1 MVKKLT
7 KKLKNIELEITFV
20 EPKEYDTV
28 KGGDKGGEKLK
39 KGRHVKV
46 SKRTQKTKLSKSKK

>member
-7 KKLKNIELEITFV
+7 KKLKNVELEITFV

-28 KGGDKGGEKLK
+28 KGGDTGK
-39 KGRHVKV
+39 KKITRGR
-46 SKRTQKTKLSKSKK
+46 R

>member
-7 KKLKNIELEITFV
+7 KRLKNVELEITFA

-28 KGGDKGGEKLK
+28 KGIDIQK
-39 KGRHVKV
+39 KKNR
-46 SKRTQKTKLSKSKK
+46 KRKKFSTTKLRKLSRSKK

>member
-7 KKLKNIELEITFV
+7 KKLKNVELEITFV

-28 KGGDKGGEKLK
+28 KGGDTGKKKDNKRKKVRVPKKKLK
-39 KGRHVKV
+39 SRMAKP
-46 SKRTQKTKLSKSKK
+46 KK

>member
-7 KKLKNIELEITFV
+7 KKLKDVELEITFV

-28 KGGDKGGEKLK
+28 KGGDTGK
-39 KGRHVKV
+39 KKDNKRKKV
-46 SKRTQKTKLSKSKK
+46 RAPKKKRKSRMTKHKK